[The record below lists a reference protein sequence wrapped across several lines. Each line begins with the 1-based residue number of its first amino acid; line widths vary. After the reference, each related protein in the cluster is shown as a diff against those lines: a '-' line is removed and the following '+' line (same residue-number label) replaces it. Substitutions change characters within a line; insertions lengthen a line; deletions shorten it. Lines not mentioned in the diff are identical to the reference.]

1 MARTF
6 RPRWA
11 GRQVVA
17 LSAMVATG
25 DEKFVGG
32 NRLTLLKNGGEF
44 FPALLAAIDGAQID
58 VRIETYIFH
67 DDASGR
73 AIAAAL
79 IAAVKRGVAVYL
91 LVDGFGSRE
100 TPSHFFAEM
109 ASAGVML
116 QVYRPDPRLRTFRK
130 SQLRRVHRKIAL
142 IDGRIGFVGGIN
154 LIGDLTEALSDNEPR
169 YDYAVKIEG
178 PLLAEIYPLVQWLW
192 RLLQWWKA
200 HAHVARLPVPPVS
213 SLAVGN
219 MSAAVIARDN
229 FRHRRDIEH
238 AYLEAMAGAEKN
250 ILIVSSYFLPGRHV
264 RRALMDAA
272 ARGVKVTLL
281 LQGRAD
287 HPLMQM
293 ATRALYTQLLC
304 ADVEIYEYEIAM
316 LHAKVAVVDDLW
328 ATVGS
333 SNLDPFSLFLNREV
347 NIAVANR
354 EFAITLRASV
364 MQEIERGARK
374 LNAADWQKRFWWYRV
389 KIWLAYGFTRLV
401 AGWAGLKDD

>member
-1 MARTF
+1 MARPV
-6 RPRWA
+6 RPRRA
-11 GRQVVA
+11 GRQVVP
-17 LSAMVATG
+17 LSAMSG
-25 DEKFVGG
+25 EKFVGG
-32 NRLTLLKNGGEF
+32 NRITLLKNGGEF
-44 FPALLAAIDGAQID
+44 FPALAAAIDSAKID

-79 IAAVKRGVAVYL
+79 MRAVQRGVPVYL
-91 LVDGFGSRE
+91 LVDGFGSRD
-100 TPSHFFAEM
+100 TPAHFFAAM

-142 IDGRIGFVGGIN
+142 IDGRVGFVGGIN
-154 LIGDLTEALSDNEPR
+154 LIGDLSEALSDTEPR
-169 YDYAVKIEG
+169 YDYAVQIEG

-200 HAHVARLPVPPVS
+200 RAHVARLPVPPVS
-213 SLAVGN
+213 PLAVGN

-229 FRHRRDIEH
+229 FRHRRDIER
-238 AYLEAMAGAEKN
+238 AYLGAMAGATQN
-250 ILIVSSYFLPGRHV
+250 ILIVSSYFLPGRQV
-264 RRALMDAA
+264 RRALTDAA
-272 ARGVKVTLL
+272 ARGIKVTLL

-316 LHAKVAVVDDLW
+316 LHAKVAVVDDIW

-333 SNLDPFSLFLNREV
+333 SNLDPFSLLLNREV
-347 NIAVANR
+347 NIVVADR
-354 EFAITLRASV
+354 AFATTLRTSV
-364 MQEIERGARK
+364 MQEIARGATK
-374 LNAADWQKRFWWYRV
+374 LDTADWQKRSWWHRV
-389 KIWLAYGFTRLV
+389 KTWLAYGFTRLM

>member
-1 MARTF
+1 MARTV
-6 RPRWA
+6 RSRRA
-11 GRQVVA
+11 RRQAVA
-17 LSAMVATG
+17 LSAMAG
-25 DEKFVGG
+25 EKFVGG
-32 NRLTLLKNGGEF
+32 NRITLLKNGGEF
-44 FPALLAAIDGAQID
+44 FPALQAAIDGAELD

-67 DDASGR
+67 DDDSGR

-79 IAAVKRGVAVYL
+79 TAAVRRGVAVYL

-100 TPSHFFAEM
+100 TPAHFFAEM
-109 ASAGVML
+109 AAAGVML

-142 IDGRIGFVGGIN
+142 VDGRIGFVGGIN
-154 LIGDLTEALSDNEPR
+154 LIGDLSEALSDTEPR
-169 YDYAVKIEG
+169 YDYAVRIEG

-200 HAHVARLPVPPVS
+200 HRHVARLPMPPVS
-213 SLAVGN
+213 ARAVGSV
-219 MSAAVIARDN
+219 SAAVIARDN
-229 FRHRRDIEH
+229 FRHRRDIER
-238 AYLEAMAGAEKN
+238 AYLEAMAGAEKR

-264 RRALMDAA
+264 RRALVDAA

-304 ADVEIYEYEIAM
+304 AEVEIYEYEIAM
-316 LHAKVAVVDDLW
+316 LHAKVAVIDDLW

-347 NIAVANR
+347 NIAVADR
-354 EFAITLRASV
+354 AFAETLRASV

-374 LNAADWQKRFWWYRV
+374 LDAADWQKRSWWHRV